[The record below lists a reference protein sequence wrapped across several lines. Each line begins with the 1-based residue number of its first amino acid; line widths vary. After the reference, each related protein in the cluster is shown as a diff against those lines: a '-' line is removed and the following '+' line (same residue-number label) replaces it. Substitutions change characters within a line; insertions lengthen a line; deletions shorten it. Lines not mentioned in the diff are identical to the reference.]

1 MHAFTKTSLSTF
13 ILAAALSTQLTACVP
28 MIVGGAAVGAS
39 MAADR
44 RTSGTYIEDQAIELK
59 ASKAIADS
67 LKEKVHANITSFNRQ
82 VLITGEVSDDAN
94 KKKAES
100 LVKPIENVA
109 SIKNYLE
116 IAKNSSLSVRT
127 NDAYITSKVKA
138 NFLKENKFSANY
150 VKVVTESG
158 TVYLLGLVTHKE
170 ADDAVEIARSIGGV
184 KTVVKVFE
192 YID

>member
-1 MHAFTKTSLSTF
+1 MHPFTKTSLSTF

-28 MIVGGAAVGAS
+28 VIVGGAAVGGS

-116 IAKNSSLSVRT
+116 IAKNSSLSART
-127 NDAYITSKVKA
+127 NDAYITSNVKG

>member
-13 ILAAALSTQLTACVP
+13 ILAAELSTQLTACVP
-28 MIVGGAAVGAS
+28 MIVGGAAVGGS

-116 IAKNSSLSVRT
+116 IAKNSSLSLRT

>member
-1 MHAFTKTSLSTF
+1 MHAFTKTSLGTL
-13 ILAAALSTQLTACVP
+13 ILAVALSTQLTACVP
-28 MIVGGAAVGAS
+28 VVVGGAAAGGA

-59 ASKAIADS
+59 AGKAISDN
-67 LKEKVHANITSFNRQ
+67 LKDNVHANVTSYNRQ
-82 VLITGEVSDDAN
+82 VLITGEVSDEAN

-116 IAKNSSLSVRT
+116 IAKNSSMGTRT

-138 NFLKENKFSANY
+138 NFLRENKFAANY

>member
-1 MHAFTKTSLSTF
+1 MHTFTKTSLGTL
-13 ILAAALSTQLTACVP
+13 ILAAALSTQLIACVP
-28 MIVGGAAVGAS
+28 VVVGGAAAGGA

-59 ASKAIADS
+59 AGKAIADS
-67 LKEKVHANITSFNRQ
+67 LKDNVHANVTSYNRQ
-82 VLITGEVSDDAN
+82 VLITGEVSDEAN

-109 SIKNYLE
+109 GIKNYLE
-116 IAKNSSLSVRT
+116 IAKNSSIGTRT

-184 KTVVKVFE
+184 KAVVKVFE

>member
-28 MIVGGAAVGAS
+28 MIVGGAAVGGS

-109 SIKNYLE
+109 SIKNSLE

>member
-1 MHAFTKTSLSTF
+1 MHALTKTSLNTL
-13 ILAAALSTQLTACVP
+13 ILTAVLSTQLTACVP
-28 MIVGGAAVGAS
+28 LVVGGAAVGGS

-116 IAKNSSLSVRT
+116 IAKNSSIGTRT

-138 NFLKENKFSANY
+138 NFLKENKFAANY
-150 VKVVTESG
+150 VKVVTETG

-170 ADDAVEIARSIGGV
+170 ADDAVEIARSINGV
-184 KTVVKVFE
+184 KAVVKVFE

>member
-1 MHAFTKTSLSTF
+1 MHTFTKTSLGTL
-13 ILAAALSTQLTACVP
+13 ILAVALSTQLTACVP
-28 MIVGGAAVGAS
+28 VVVGGAAAGGA

-59 ASKAIADS
+59 AGKAISDN
-67 LKEKVHANITSFNRQ
+67 LKDNVHANVTSYNRQ
-82 VLITGEVSDDAN
+82 VLITGEVSDEAN

-116 IAKNSSLSVRT
+116 IAKKSSLSTRT

-138 NFLKENKFSANY
+138 NFLKENKFAANY

-170 ADDAVEIARSIGGV
+170 ADYAVEIARSIGGV

>member
-1 MHAFTKTSLSTF
+1 MHAFTKTSLGTL
-13 ILAAALSTQLTACVP
+13 ILATALSTQMAACVP
-28 MIVGGAAVGAS
+28 VVVGGAAVGGS
-39 MAADR
+39 IAADR

-59 ASKAIADS
+59 ASKAISDS
-67 LKEKVHANITSFNRQ
+67 LKDKVHANVTSYNRQ
-82 VLITGEVSDDAN
+82 VLITGEVSDESN

-100 LVKPIENVA
+100 LVKPIENVL
-109 SIKNYLE
+109 SIQNHLA
-116 IAKNSSLSVRT
+116 IGPNSSLSTRA
-127 NDAYITSKVKA
+127 NDTYITSKVKA
-138 NFLKENKFSANY
+138 NFLKENKFAANY

-170 ADDAVEIARSIGGV
+170 ADDAVEIARSISDV

>member
-1 MHAFTKTSLSTF
+1 
-13 ILAAALSTQLTACVP
+13 
-28 MIVGGAAVGAS
+28 MIVGGAAVGGS

>member
-1 MHAFTKTSLSTF
+1 MHAFTKTSLGTL
-13 ILAAALSTQLTACVP
+13 ILAVALSTQLTACVP
-28 MIVGGAAVGAS
+28 VIVGGAAVGGP

-59 ASKAIADS
+59 ASKAIADH
-67 LKEKVHANITSFNRQ
+67 LKEKVHANVTSFNRQ
-82 VLITGEVSDDAN
+82 LLITGEVSDEAN

-100 LVKPIENVA
+100 LVKPIENVL
-109 SIKNYLE
+109 SIHNYLA
-116 IAKNSSLSVRT
+116 IGANSSLSNRT

-138 NFLKENKFSANY
+138 NFIKENKFSANY

-158 TVYLLGLVTHKE
+158 SVYLLGLVTHKE

>member
-1 MHAFTKTSLSTF
+1 MHAFTKTSLGTL

-28 MIVGGAAVGAS
+28 VIVGGAAVGGS

-82 VLITGEVSDDAN
+82 VLITGEAWDEAS

-100 LVKPIENVA
+100 LVKPIENVI
-109 SIKNYLE
+109 SIQNYLVVGPS
-116 IAKNSSLSVRT
+116 SSLSTRT
-127 NDAYITSKVKA
+127 NDTYLTSKVKT
-138 NFLKENKFSANY
+138 NFLTENKFSANY
-150 VKVVTESG
+150 VKVVSENG
-158 TVYLLGLVTHKE
+158 TVYLMGLVTHKE
-170 ADDAVEIARSIGGV
+170 ANDAAEITRNLGGV
-184 KTVVKVFE
+184 KAVVKVFE

>member
-1 MHAFTKTSLSTF
+1 MHAFTKTSLGTL
-13 ILAAALSTQLTACVP
+13 ILAVALGTQLTACVP
-28 MIVGGAAVGAS
+28 VIVGGAVVGGS

-82 VLITGEVSDDAN
+82 VLITGEVWDEAS

-100 LVKPIENVA
+100 LVKPIENVI
-109 SIKNYLE
+109 SIQNYLVVGPS
-116 IAKNSSLSVRT
+116 SSLSTRSS
-127 NDAYITSKVKA
+127 DAYLTSKIKT
-138 NFLKENKFSANY
+138 NFLTENKFSANY
-150 VKVVTESG
+150 VKVVSENG
-158 TVYLLGLVTHKE
+158 TVYFMGLVTHKE
-170 ADDAVEIARSIGGV
+170 ANDAAEITRNLGGV
-184 KTVVKVFE
+184 KAVVKVFE

>member
-28 MIVGGAAVGAS
+28 VIVGGAAVGGS

-127 NDAYITSKVKA
+127 NDAYITSKW
-138 NFLKENKFSANY
+138 
-150 VKVVTESG
+150 
-158 TVYLLGLVTHKE
+158 
-170 ADDAVEIARSIGGV
+170 
-184 KTVVKVFE
+184 
-192 YID
+192 

>member
-28 MIVGGAAVGAS
+28 VIVGGAAVGGS

-127 NDAYITSKVKA
+127 NDAYLTSKVKA

>member
-1 MHAFTKTSLSTF
+1 MHTHTKSLLSSV
-13 ILAAALSTQLTACVP
+13 ILAAALSTQLTACFPVV
-28 MIVGGAAVGAS
+28 VGGAAAGGA

-44 RTSGTYIEDQAIELK
+44 RTSGTYIEDEAIELK
-59 ASKAIADS
+59 AGKAIADS
-67 LKEKVHANITSFNRQ
+67 LKDNVHANITSYNRQ
-82 VLITGEVSDDAN
+82 VLITGEVSDEAN

-109 SIKNYLE
+109 GIKNHLE
-116 IAKNSSLSVRT
+116 VAKNSSISSRT
-127 NDAYITSKVKA
+127 NDTYITSKVKA
-138 NFLKENKFSANY
+138 SFIKENKFSANY
-150 VKVVTESG
+150 VKVVTENG

-170 ADDAVEIARSIGGV
+170 ADEAVEIARSINGV

>member
-1 MHAFTKTSLSTF
+1 MHAFTKTSLGTL
-13 ILAAALSTQLTACVP
+13 ILAVAISSQLTACVP
-28 MIVGGAAVGAS
+28 VIVGGAAVGGS

-67 LKEKVHANITSFNRQ
+67 LKEKVHANVTSFNRQ
-82 VLITGEVSDDAN
+82 LLITGEVSDEAN

-100 LVKPIENVA
+100 LVKSIENVL
-109 SIKNYLE
+109 SIHNYLA
-116 IAKNSSLSVRT
+116 IGANSTLSTRT

-138 NFLKENKFSANY
+138 NFIKENKFSANY

-158 TVYLLGLVTHKE
+158 SVYLLGLVTHKE

>member
-28 MIVGGAAVGAS
+28 VIVGGAAVGGS

-127 NDAYITSKVKA
+127 NDAFITSKVKA

>member
-28 MIVGGAAVGAS
+28 MIVGGAAVGGS

-158 TVYLLGLVTHKE
+158 TVYLLGLVTLKE

>member
-1 MHAFTKTSLSTF
+1 MHAFTKTSLGTL

-28 MIVGGAAVGAS
+28 VVVGGAAAGGA

-44 RTSGTYIEDQAIELK
+44 RTSGTYIDDQAIELK
-59 ASKAIADS
+59 AGKAIADS
-67 LKEKVHANITSFNRQ
+67 LNEKVHANVTSYNRQ
-82 VLITGEVSDDAN
+82 VLITGEVSDEAN

-100 LVKPIENVA
+100 LVRPIENVT

-116 IAKNSSLSVRT
+116 IAKNSSIGSRT
-127 NDAYITSKVKA
+127 NDTYITSKVKA

-150 VKVVTESG
+150 VKVVTENG

-192 YID
+192 YMD

>member
-1 MHAFTKTSLSTF
+1 MHAFTKTSLGTL
-13 ILAAALSTQLTACVP
+13 ILAVALSTQLTACVP
-28 MIVGGAAVGAS
+28 VIVGGAAVGGS

-59 ASKAIADS
+59 ASKAIADH
-67 LKEKVHANITSFNRQ
+67 LKEKVHANVTSFNRQ
-82 VLITGEVSDDAN
+82 LLITGEVSDEAN

-100 LVKPIENVA
+100 LVKPIENVL
-109 SIKNYLE
+109 SIHNYLA
-116 IAKNSSLSVRT
+116 IGANSSLSNRT

-138 NFLKENKFSANY
+138 NFIKENKFSANY

-158 TVYLLGLVTHKE
+158 SVYLLGLVTHKE

>member
-1 MHAFTKTSLSTF
+1 MHAFTKTSLGTL
-13 ILAAALSTQLTACVP
+13 ILAVALSTQLTACVP
-28 MIVGGAAVGAS
+28 VIVGGAAAGGA

-59 ASKAIADS
+59 AGKAISDN
-67 LKEKVHANITSFNRQ
+67 LKDNVHANVTSYNRQ
-82 VLITGEVSDDAN
+82 VLITGEVSDEAN

-116 IAKNSSLSVRT
+116 IAKKSSLSTRT

-138 NFLKENKFSANY
+138 NFLKENKFAANY

-170 ADDAVEIARSIGGV
+170 ANDAVEIARSIGGV

>member
-1 MHAFTKTSLSTF
+1 MHAFTKTSLGTL
-13 ILAAALSTQLTACVP
+13 ILAVALSTQLTACVP
-28 MIVGGAAVGAS
+28 VVVGGAAAGGA

-59 ASKAIADS
+59 AGKAISDN
-67 LKEKVHANITSFNRQ
+67 LKDNVHANVTSYNRQ
-82 VLITGEVSDDAN
+82 VLITGEVSDEAN

-116 IAKNSSLSVRT
+116 IAKNSSLGTRT

-138 NFLKENKFSANY
+138 NFLKENKFAANY

>member
-1 MHAFTKTSLSTF
+1 MHAFTKTSLGTL
-13 ILAAALSTQLTACVP
+13 ILAVALSTQLTACVP
-28 MIVGGAAVGAS
+28 VVVGGAAAGGA

-59 ASKAIADS
+59 AGKAISDN
-67 LKEKVHANITSFNRQ
+67 LKDNVHANVTSYNRQ
-82 VLITGEVSDDAN
+82 VLITGEVSDEAN

-116 IAKNSSLSVRT
+116 IAKKSSLSTRT

-184 KTVVKVFE
+184 KAVVKVFE

>member
-28 MIVGGAAVGAS
+28 MIVGGAAVGGS

-59 ASKAIADS
+59 ASKAIAES

>member
-1 MHAFTKTSLSTF
+1 MHALTKKSLSVM
-13 ILAAALSTQLTACVP
+13 ILAISLSTQLTACVP
-28 MIVGGAAVGAS
+28 VVLGGAAAGGA

-44 RTSGTYIEDQAIELK
+44 RTSGIYVEDQAIELK
-59 ASKAIADS
+59 AGKAISDS
-67 LKEKVHANITSFNRQ
+67 LKESIHVNVTSYNRQ
-82 VLITGEVSDDAN
+82 VVLTGEVSNEAN

-116 IAKNSSLSVRT
+116 ISPNSSISSRT

-138 NFLKENKFSANY
+138 NFIKENKFAANY
-150 VKVVTESG
+150 VKVVTENG
-158 TVYLLGLVTHKE
+158 AVYLLGLVTHKE
-170 ADDAVEIARSIGGV
+170 ADDAVEIARGIGGV
-184 KTVVKVFE
+184 KTVVKIFE

>member
-28 MIVGGAAVGAS
+28 MIVGGAAVGGS

-150 VKVVTESG
+150 VKVVTERG

>member
-28 MIVGGAAVGAS
+28 MIVGGAAVGGS

-116 IAKNSSLSVRT
+116 IAKNSSLSART

>member
-1 MHAFTKTSLSTF
+1 MHAFTKTSLGTL

-28 MIVGGAAVGAS
+28 LVVGGAAAGGA

-44 RTSGTYIEDQAIELK
+44 RTSGIYIEDQAIELK
-59 ASKAIADS
+59 AGKAIADS
-67 LKEKVHANITSFNRQ
+67 LKDNVHANVASYNRQ
-82 VLITGEVSDDAN
+82 VVITGEVSDEAN

-116 IAKNSSLSVRT
+116 IAKNSSIGTRT
-127 NDAYITSKVKA
+127 NDIYITSKVKA
-138 NFLKENKFSANY
+138 NFLKENKFAANY

-184 KTVVKVFE
+184 KAVVKVFE

>member
-1 MHAFTKTSLSTF
+1 MYAFTKTSLGTL
-13 ILAAALSTQLTACVP
+13 ILAVALSTQLTACVP
-28 MIVGGAAVGAS
+28 VIVGGAAVGGS

-67 LKEKVHANITSFNRQ
+67 LKEKTHANVTSFNRQ
-82 VLITGEVSDDAN
+82 LLITGEVSDEAS

-100 LVKPIENVA
+100 LVKPIENVL
-109 SIKNYLE
+109 SIHNYLA
-116 IAKNSSLSVRT
+116 IGANSSISTRT

-138 NFLKENKFSANY
+138 NFIKENKFSANY

-158 TVYLLGLVTHKE
+158 NVYLLGLVTHKE
-170 ADDAVEIARSIGGV
+170 ADDAVEIARSISGV
-184 KTVVKVFE
+184 KSVVKVFE

>member
-1 MHAFTKTSLSTF
+1 MHAFTKTSLGTL
-13 ILAAALSTQLTACVP
+13 ILAVALGTQLTACVP
-28 MIVGGAAVGAS
+28 VIVGGAVVGGS

-82 VLITGEVSDDAN
+82 VLITGEVWDEAS

-100 LVKPIENVA
+100 FVKPIENVI
-109 SIKNYLE
+109 SIQNYLVVGPS
-116 IAKNSSLSVRT
+116 SSLSTRS
-127 NDAYITSKVKA
+127 NDAYLTSKVKT
-138 NFLKENKFSANY
+138 NFLTENKFSANY
-150 VKVVTESG
+150 VKVVSENG
-158 TVYLLGLVTHKE
+158 TVYLMGLVTHKE
-170 ADDAVEIARSIGGV
+170 ANDAAEITRNLGGV
-184 KTVVKVFE
+184 KAVVKVFE